1 MTIVTGKHRELL
13 IELLMYYLANSRL
26 GLKEESFTPIIENI
40 RKQNMA
46 GDWWIKEFI
55 DNTK

>member
-1 MTIVTGKHRELL
+1 
-13 IELLMYYLANSRL
+13 MYYLANSRL
-26 GLKEESFTPIIENI
+26 GLKEESFTPIIKNI

>member
-1 MTIVTGKHRELL
+1 
-13 IELLMYYLANSRL
+13 MYYLANSRY
-26 GLKEESFTPIIENI
+26 GLKEESFTPMIENI

-55 DNTK
+55 DNIK